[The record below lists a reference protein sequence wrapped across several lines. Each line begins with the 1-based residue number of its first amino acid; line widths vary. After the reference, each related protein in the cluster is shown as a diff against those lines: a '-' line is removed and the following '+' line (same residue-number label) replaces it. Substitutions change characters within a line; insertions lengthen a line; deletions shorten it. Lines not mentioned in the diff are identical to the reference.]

1 MKGRRGRVAL
11 VGAGPGDPGLITLKG
26 LRRLRRAD
34 VVVYDRLI
42 GPRLIELARADAERI
57 DVGKAQ
63 GELHWE
69 QAQINALI
77 VERAKRGQRVVR
89 LKGGDPFMFGR
100 GGEELAACADAGVF
114 CEVIPGVT
122 SALAAPE
129 SIGVSVTHRPYSDS
143 VAIITGR
150 SAGSAGPPVHDY
162 AALAKID
169 ALVVLMGRASIRGI
183 ARELI
188 RHGRDPQT
196 PVAAIESATTTR
208 QRHVLG
214 TIHDLADRLD
224 EFRVEAPV
232 VIVIGEVARMADRF
246 APLLEQTSRK
256 KGKGRPLQG
265 RRVAVTRA
273 ASSSDELFR
282 LLRRAGAEAVACP
295 LIRTSFPASAEGADR
310 VMSRLEGFD
319 WLAFTSMHGVDGFWR
334 RLEHAGLDTRSLSRL
349 KVAAIGPGTAAALAS
364 RGVRADVMPETYN
377 GRSLAEAMLRAA
389 EVAGR
394 TASGASGRGELH
406 VLCPRG
412 NLARTELEAI
422 LKGRGAHVE
431 VVEVYHTD
439 PVEPPPAA
447 VAELL
452 RGVDAILFCSPSAV
466 RQFATL
472 QLPRGRAMLGCLGP
486 TTGRALTECGLPA
499 DLVPE
504 SSDVQA
510 LVGELIKRMSSTEA
524 NA

>member
-1 MKGRRGRVAL
+1 MKRRRGRVAL
-11 VGAGPGDPGLITLKG
+11 VGAGPGDPRLITLKG

-42 GPRLIELARADAERI
+42 GPRLIELARAEAERI
-57 DVGKAQ
+57 DVGKAP

-69 QAQINALI
+69 QGQISALI

-169 ALVVLMGRASIRGI
+169 ALVVLMGRASIRDI

-188 RHGRDPQT
+188 RHGRDPRT

-214 TIHDLADRLD
+214 TIHDIADRLD

-232 VIVIGEVARMADRF
+232 VIVIGEVARMAERF
-246 APLLEQTSRK
+246 APLLNRATRIGSKR
-256 KGKGRPLQG
+256 RPLRG

-282 LLRRAGAEAVACP
+282 LLRRAGAEAISCP

-310 VMSRLEGFD
+310 AVGRLEEFD
-319 WLAFTSMHGVDGFWR
+319 WLAFTSMHGVEGFWR
-334 RLEHAGLDTRSLSRL
+334 RLEHAGLDTRSLARL
-349 KVAAIGPGTAAALAS
+349 RIAAIGPGTAAALAS

-377 GRSLAEAMLRAA
+377 GRSLADAMLRAA
-389 EVAGR
+389 DA
-394 TASGASGRGELH
+394 ASHAASIPSVKGELR

-439 PVEPPPAA
+439 LVEPPPPA
-447 VAELL
+447 VAELR

-466 RQFATL
+466 RQFAAL
-472 QLPRGRAMLGCLGP
+472 QLPRGRAMVGCLGP
-486 TTGRALTECGLPA
+486 TTGRTLAECGLPA

-510 LVGELIKRMSSTEA
+510 LVGELIKRIQVAEA
-524 NA
+524 KA

>member
-42 GPRLIELARADAERI
+42 GPRLIGLARADAERI
-57 DVGKAQ
+57 DVGKAP

-69 QAQINALI
+69 QEQINALI
-77 VERAKRGQRVVR
+77 VERAQRGQRVVR

-100 GGEELAACADAGVF
+100 GGEELAACADAGVL

-150 SAGSAGPPVHDY
+150 SAGSAGPPGHDY

-169 ALVVLMGRASIRGI
+169 ALVVLMGRASIRDI

-188 RHGRDPQT
+188 RHGRDPRT

-214 TIHDLADRLD
+214 ALNDIADRLD

-232 VIVIGEVARMADRF
+232 VIVAGEVARMAERF
-246 APLLEQTSRK
+246 APLLDQTSRK
-256 KGKGRPLQG
+256 GGKRRPLQG

-282 LLRRAGAEAVACP
+282 LLRRAGAEVVPCP

-310 VMSRLEGFD
+310 ALGRLAEFD
-319 WLAFTSMHGVDGFWR
+319 GLAFTSMHGVDGFWR

-349 KVAAIGPGTAAALAS
+349 KIGAIGPGTASALAS
-364 RGVRADVMPETYN
+364 RGVRADVMPEKYN
-377 GRSLAEAMLRAA
+377 GQSLAEAMLRAA
-389 EVAGR
+389 EVGGCPTSTTAGMGGPR
-394 TASGASGRGELH
+394 I
-406 VLCPRG
+406 LCPRG

-422 LKGRGAHVE
+422 LKKGGAHVE
-431 VVEVYHTD
+431 VIEVYHTD
-439 PVEPPPAA
+439 LVEPPPSA
-447 VAELL
+447 VAELR

-466 RQFATL
+466 RQFSTL
-472 QLPRGRAMLGCLGP
+472 QLPRGRALLGCLGP
-486 TTGRALTECGLPA
+486 TTGRMLTECDLPP
-499 DLVPE
+499 DLVPD
-504 SSDVQA
+504 SSDVHS
-510 LVGELIKRMSSTEA
+510 LVSELVKRLTPSEA
-524 NA
+524 RA